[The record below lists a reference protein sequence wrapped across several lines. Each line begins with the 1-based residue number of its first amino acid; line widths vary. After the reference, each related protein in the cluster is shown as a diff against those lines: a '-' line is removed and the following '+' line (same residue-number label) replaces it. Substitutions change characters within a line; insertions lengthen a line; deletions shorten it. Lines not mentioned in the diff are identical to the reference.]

1 MIVEFAVFVSGV
13 IHVLQRLGVFMLSL
27 LIILI
32 AFMQIFYILFLGSGY
47 CEGFQSDRSHAEVCD
62 PEGAEPY
69 RFCTQWDAFLS
80 VYTMLLGEVDE
91 SDFKSSILATLMFA
105 FFVFLVV
112 ILLANVLIAIVTDS
126 YSVIRNQR
134 AAIVFWSNRLDFIGE
149 LEVFWILL

>member
-112 ILLANVLIAIVTDS
+112 ILLGNVLIAIVTDS

-134 AAIVFWSNRLDFIGE
+134 AAIVFWSNRLDFIG
-149 LEVFWILL
+149 